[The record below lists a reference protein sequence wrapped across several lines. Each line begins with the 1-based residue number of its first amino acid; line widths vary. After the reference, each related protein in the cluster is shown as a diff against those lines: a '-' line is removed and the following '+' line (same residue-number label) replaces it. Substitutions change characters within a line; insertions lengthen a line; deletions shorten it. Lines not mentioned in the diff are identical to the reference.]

1 MNKYQKLAGN
11 TVIFAIGS
19 FGAKFLSFILTRL
32 YTGCMTT
39 AEYGDADLLYQAVNI
54 LYPIVTMSM
63 ADAVI
68 RFGMEKK
75 YDSRSVYTVAI
86 SATVAGLGLL
96 ALLMPLFNL
105 TDIYSGYSFL
115 LYVYCYFS
123 CLRQVT
129 SNFVRAKGY
138 VKLFAAD
145 GIFTTLVMVICNII
159 FLVVFDMG
167 ITGYVLSFIVSDCI
181 SFLELTFMAG
191 LHKSLDFKYFSKRL
205 FKEMLKYSAPLV
217 PAYIMWWVT
226 AASDKYFVKLLC
238 GGDVNGV
245 YSAANK
251 IPALLMMFT
260 TLFFQAWQM
269 SAIENRDDKGLTKF
283 YTKIYGA
290 YSSAIMIAAAGVL
303 MLVQPLNKIL
313 LSSDP
318 EHDYTYAYH
327 YTAIL
332 VVAMVFQCLCQF
344 TSSVYN
350 VKKKSI
356 NSLLTSCIAGGLN
369 IILNFLMIP
378 KYGAYGAAIATAAS
392 YAACFAVRIF
402 DVRNMIP
409 FKARHIRMVI
419 NTGIICGMAYFA
431 SAGEK
436 PNYWW
441 LIGLFALSALFNFEA
456 VLSTVKKVFNRR
468 SGEKKEE

>member
-11 TVIFAIGS
+11 TIIFAIGTMS
-19 FGAKFLSFILTRL
+19 MKLLSFFLTRL
-32 YTGCMTT
+32 YTGCMTES
-39 AEYGDADLLYQAVNI
+39 EYGDADLLYQASNV

-75 YDSRSVYTVAI
+75 YDSRSVFTVAI
-86 SATVAGLGLL
+86 AATAAGLGVL

-105 TDIYSGYSFL
+105 TDVYGGYSFL

-123 CLRQVT
+123 CFRQIA

-145 GIFTTLVMVICNII
+145 GIFTTLVMLICNII
-159 FLVVFDMG
+159 FLKFLDMG
-167 ITGYVLSFIVSDCI
+167 ITGYILSFIISDFI

-191 LHKSLDFKYFSKRL
+191 LHKCLDFKYFSKTL
-205 FKEMLKYSAPLV
+205 FKKMLKYSAPLI

-226 AASDKYFVKLLC
+226 AASDKIFVKLLC
-238 GGDVNGV
+238 GDSVNGV

-251 IPALLMMFT
+251 IPSLLLMFT

-269 SAIENRDDKGLTKF
+269 SAIENRDDKGLSKF
-283 YTKIYGA
+283 YSKIYGA
-290 YSSAIMIAAAGVL
+290 YSSAIMIAAAGV
-303 MLVQPLNKIL
+303 IL
-313 LSSDP
+313 LVKPLSAVLLGSDP
-318 EHDYTYAYH
+318 EKDFTYAYH
-327 YTAIL
+327 YTPIL

-344 TSSVYN
+344 LSSVYN
-350 VKKKSI
+350 VKKKSV
-356 NSLLTSCIAGGLN
+356 NSLLTSCIAGAAN
-369 IILNFLMIP
+369 IILNFLLIP
-378 KYGAYGAAIATAAS
+378 KYGAYGAAIATALS

-402 DVRNMIP
+402 DARNIIP
-409 FKARHIRMVI
+409 FKARHVRMAVNTVI
-419 NTGIICGMAYFA
+419 VCVMAYFA
-431 SAGEK
+431 AAGDK

-441 LIGLFALSALFNFEA
+441 LAGLFAVSALFNLEA
-456 VLSTVKKVFNRR
+456 VLSTLKKIL
-468 SGEKKEE
+468 SKGEKQ

>member
-11 TVIFAIGS
+11 TVIFAIGT

-39 AEYGDADLLYQAVNI
+39 AEYGTGDLIFQTSNM

-86 SATVAGLGLL
+86 STTMVGLAALSLL
-96 ALLMPLFNL
+96 SPLFNL
-105 TDIYSGYSFL
+105 TDIYGGYSFL
-115 LYVYCYFS
+115 LYLYCFFS
-123 CLRQVT
+123 CLRQIT

-145 GIFTTLVMVICNII
+145 GIFTT
-159 FLVVFDMG
+159 
-167 ITGYVLSFIVSDCI
+167 FI
-181 SFLELTFMAG
+181 M
-191 LHKSLDFKYFSKRL
+191 LDFKFFSKRL
-205 FKEMLKYSAPLV
+205 FKEMLKYSAPLI
-217 PAYIMWWVT
+217 PAYVMWWIT
-226 AASDKYFVKLLC
+226 SSSDRIFVRILC
-238 GGDVNGV
+238 GEDVNGV

-283 YTKIYGA
+283 YSKIYGA
-290 YSSAIMIAAAGVL
+290 YSSAIMIAAAGVI
-303 MLVQPLNKIL
+303 MLVEPLSKML
-313 LSSDP
+313 LSNDP
-318 EHDYTYAYH
+318 EKDFTYAYH
-327 YTAIL
+327 YTPIL

-350 VKKKSI
+350 VKKKSM
-356 NSLLTSCIAGGLN
+356 NSLSPMRLALRCVFSTS
-369 IILNFLMIP
+369 
-378 KYGAYGAAIATAAS
+378 AT
-392 YAACFAVRIF
+392 
-402 DVRNMIP
+402 
-409 FKARHIRMVI
+409 
-419 NTGIICGMAYFA
+419 
-431 SAGEK
+431 
-436 PNYWW
+436 
-441 LIGLFALSALFNFEA
+441 
-456 VLSTVKKVFNRR
+456 
-468 SGEKKEE
+468 

>member
-11 TVIFAIGS
+11 TVIFAIGT

-39 AEYGDADLLYQAVNI
+39 AEYGTGDLIFQTSNM

-86 SATVAGLGLL
+86 STTMVGLAALSLL
-96 ALLMPLFNL
+96 SPLFNL
-105 TDIYSGYSFL
+105 TDIYGGYSFL
-115 LYVYCYFS
+115 LYLYCFFS
-123 CLRQVT
+123 CLRQIT

-145 GIFTTLVMVICNII
+145 GIFTTFIMLVCNII
-159 FLVVFDMG
+159 FLAVLDLGV
-167 ITGYVLSFIVSDCI
+167 TGYIMSFIVSDFI
-181 SFLELTFMAG
+181 SFVELSFIAG
-191 LHKSLDFKYFSKRL
+191 LHKSLDFKFFSKRL
-205 FKEMLKYSAPLV
+205 FKEMLKYSAPLI
-217 PAYIMWWVT
+217 PAYVMWWIT
-226 AASDKYFVKLLC
+226 SSSDRIFVRILC
-238 GGDVNGV
+238 GEDVNGV

-283 YTKIYGA
+283 YSKIYGA
-290 YSSAIMIAAAGVL
+290 YSSAIMIAAAGVI
-303 MLVQPLNKIL
+303 MLVEPLSKML
-313 LSSDP
+313 LSNDP
-318 EHDYTYAYH
+318 EKDFTYAYH
-327 YTAIL
+327 YTPIL

-350 VKKKSI
+350 VKKKSM
-356 NSLLTSCIAGGLN
+356 NSLLTSIIAGVVN

-378 KYGAYGAAIATAAS
+378 KYGAYGAAIATAVS

-409 FKARHIRMVI
+409 FKARHIRMII
-419 NTGIICGMAYFA
+419 NTVIVCVMAYFA
-431 SAGEK
+431 AAGEK

-441 LIGLFALSALFNFEA
+441 LIGLFVLSALFNFEA

-468 SGEKKEE
+468 DRNS

>member
-11 TVIFAIGS
+11 TVIFAIGT

-75 YDSRSVYTVAI
+75 YDTRSVYTVAI

-145 GIFTTLVMVICNII
+145 GIFTTLVMVICNIL

-181 SFLELTFMAG
+181 SFLELSFMAG

-205 FKEMLKYSAPLV
+205 FKEMLKYSAPLI

-238 GGDVNGV
+238 GGDANGV

-269 SAIENRDDKGLTKF
+269 SAIENRDDNGLTKF

-290 YSSAIMIAAAGVL
+290 YSSAIMIAAAGVI

-350 VKKKSI
+350 VKKKSM
-356 NSLLTSCIAGGLN
+356 NSLLTSIIAGVVN

-378 KYGAYGAAIATAAS
+378 KYGAYGAAIATAVS

-402 DVRNMIP
+402 DVRSMIP
-409 FKARHIRMVI
+409 FKARHIRMII
-419 NTGIICGMAYFA
+419 NTCIVCGMAYFA

-436 PNYWW
+436 PNYRW
-441 LIGLFALSALFNFEA
+441 LIGLFVLSALFNFEA

-468 SGEKKEE
+468 SGGDS

>member
-11 TVIFAIGS
+11 TLIFAIGT
-19 FGAKFLSFILTRL
+19 FGMKLLSFLLTRL

-39 AEYGDADLLYQAVNI
+39 EEYGDANLIYQASNI

-86 SATVAGLGLL
+86 SATMIGLAALTLL
-96 ALLMPLFNL
+96 SPLFNL
-105 TDIYSGYSFL
+105 TDIYNGYSFL
-115 LYVYCYFS
+115 LYLYCFFS

-145 GIFTTLVMVICNII
+145 GIFATFIMLVCNII
-159 FLVVFDMG
+159 FLKFLNLGV
-167 ITGYVLSFIVSDCI
+167 TGYVMSFIISDFLSFV
-181 SFLELTFMAG
+181 ELILIAG
-191 LHKSLDFKYFSKRL
+191 LHKSLDFKYFSKKL
-205 FKEMLKYSAPLV
+205 FKEMLKYSAPLI
-217 PAYIMWWVT
+217 PAYIMWWIT
-226 AASDKYFVKLLC
+226 AASDQYFVKLLC
-238 GGDVNGV
+238 GGAVNGI
-245 YSAANK
+245 YSGSNK
-251 IPALLMMFT
+251 IPSLLLMFT

-269 SAIENRDDKGLTKF
+269 SAIENRDDKDLAKF

-290 YSSAIMIAAAGVL
+290 YSSAIMIAAAGVI

-332 VVAMVFQCLCQF
+332 VVAMIFQCLCQF

-350 VKKKSI
+350 VKKKSV
-356 NSLLTSCIAGGLN
+356 NSLLTSMIAGGVN
-369 IILNFLMIP
+369 ILLNFLLIP
-378 KYGAYGAAIATAAS
+378 KYGAYGAAIATALS

-409 FKARHIRMVI
+409 FKARHVRMII
-419 NTGIICGMAYFA
+419 NTSIVCGMAYFA

-441 LIGLFALSALFNFEA
+441 LIGLFAVSALFNFEA
-456 VLSTVKKVFNRR
+456 VLSTVKKVFSRR
-468 SGEKKEE
+468 SSGEEN

>member
-11 TVIFAIGS
+11 TVIFAIGT

-39 AEYGDADLLYQAVNI
+39 AEYGTGDLIFQTSNM

-86 SATVAGLGLL
+86 STTMVGLAALSLL
-96 ALLMPLFNL
+96 SPLFNL
-105 TDIYSGYSFL
+105 TDIYGGYSFL
-115 LYVYCYFS
+115 LYLYCFFS
-123 CLRQVT
+123 CLRQIT

-145 GIFTTLVMVICNII
+145 GIFTTFIMLVCNII
-159 FLVVFDMG
+159 FLAVLDLGV
-167 ITGYVLSFIVSDCI
+167 TGYIMSFIVSDFI
-181 SFLELTFMAG
+181 SFVELSFIAG
-191 LHKSLDFKYFSKRL
+191 LHKSLDFKFFSKRL
-205 FKEMLKYSAPLV
+205 FKEMLKYSAPLI
-217 PAYIMWWVT
+217 PAYVMWWIT
-226 AASDKYFVKLLC
+226 SSSDRIFVRILC
-238 GGDVNGV
+238 GEDVNGV

-283 YTKIYGA
+283 YSKIYGA
-290 YSSAIMIAAAGVL
+290 YSSAIMIAAAGVI
-303 MLVQPLNKIL
+303 MLVEPLSKML
-313 LSSDP
+313 LSNDP
-318 EHDYTYAYH
+318 EKDFTYAYH
-327 YTAIL
+327 YTPIL

-350 VKKKSI
+350 VKK
-356 NSLLTSCIAGGLN
+356 N
-369 IILNFLMIP
+369 P
-378 KYGAYGAAIATAAS
+378 
-392 YAACFAVRIF
+392 
-402 DVRNMIP
+402 
-409 FKARHIRMVI
+409 
-419 NTGIICGMAYFA
+419 
-431 SAGEK
+431 
-436 PNYWW
+436 
-441 LIGLFALSALFNFEA
+441 
-456 VLSTVKKVFNRR
+456 
-468 SGEKKEE
+468 

>member
-11 TVIFAIGS
+11 TVIFAIGT

-39 AEYGDADLLYQAVNI
+39 AEYGTGDLIFQTSNM

-86 SATVAGLGLL
+86 STTMVGLAALSLL
-96 ALLMPLFNL
+96 SPIFNL
-105 TDIYSGYSFL
+105 TDIYGGYSFL
-115 LYVYCYFS
+115 LYLYCFFS
-123 CLRQVT
+123 CLRQIT

-145 GIFTTLVMVICNII
+145 GIFTTFIMLVCNII
-159 FLVVFDMG
+159 FLAVLDLGV
-167 ITGYVLSFIVSDCI
+167 TGYIMSFIVSDFI
-181 SFLELTFMAG
+181 SFVELSFIAG
-191 LHKSLDFKYFSKRL
+191 LHKSLDFKFFSKRL
-205 FKEMLKYSAPLV
+205 FKEMLKYSAPLI
-217 PAYIMWWVT
+217 PAYVMWWIT
-226 AASDKYFVKLLC
+226 SSSDRIFVRILC
-238 GGDVNGV
+238 GEDVNGV

-283 YTKIYGA
+283 YSKIYGA
-290 YSSAIMIAAAGVL
+290 YSSAIMIAAAGVI
-303 MLVQPLNKIL
+303 MLVEPLSKLL
-313 LSSDP
+313 LSNDP
-318 EHDYTYAYH
+318 EKDFTYAYH
-327 YTAIL
+327 YTPIL

-350 VKKKSI
+350 VKKKSM
-356 NSLLTSCIAGGLN
+356 NSLLTSIIAGVVN

-378 KYGAYGAAIATAAS
+378 KYGAYGAAIATAIS

-409 FKARHIRMVI
+409 FKARHIRMII
-419 NTGIICGMAYFA
+419 NTVIVCVMAYFA
-431 SAGEK
+431 ASGEK

-441 LIGLFALSALFNFEA
+441 LIGLFVLSALFNFEA

-468 SGEKKEE
+468 GGDS